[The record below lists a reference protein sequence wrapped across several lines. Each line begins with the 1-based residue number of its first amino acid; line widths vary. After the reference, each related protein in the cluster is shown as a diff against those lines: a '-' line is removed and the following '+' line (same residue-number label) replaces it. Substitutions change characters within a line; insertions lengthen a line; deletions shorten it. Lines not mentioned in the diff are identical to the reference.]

1 MSDKEIIEKIEAE
14 ARKIKPKVL
23 SSKRS
28 AFSNQKRLSGG
39 GSSGG
44 CGDDCGVILT
54 GYELGGHP
62 GTGADSGFFYYDH
75 YANTY
80 TQLSGATKWRHDIA
94 RWDDKLYAKKYTSFA
109 GHNIIQEYQINYA
122 NCSLTL
128 LRDIHLED
136 YTGFDNT
143 NVGGWIDVGNAMD
156 MKDANTIICGTV
168 GSVLYAT
175 GAIPTGAPWA
185 GQNLISVDISG
196 ATGIATNVGFPAS
209 SSSLYPN
216 TCNYKAVD
224 VIYMQDT
231 SQYLVSMSY
240 GGIGTCSN
248 GPNNVLRL
256 FSLSGQLLDECASV
270 AGGLGMYRTGPN
282 DDIYITGPQSS
293 VHLVN
298 FNPLAVGPA
307 LQNAGLETINGAAY
321 NSNPNVVCDPPSAD
335 CYDIGDTGPEG
346 GIIFAVPLG
355 HPQNNGVN
363 QTNFYYE
370 VANNDIA
377 IAGTPSAGFN
387 STCGPS
393 TATQQVQV
401 LVQSIGQLGVA
412 NITDLYVGISIT
424 GPNIA
429 PGSTI
434 ISIYPGSGTSGI
446 VQLSS
451 GSIIGG
457 PYTVTDPFSITYQT
471 QGVPGW
477 TASGAEW
484 GVHNKPNI
492 TTSTDFGTG
501 HKNTDVIDAYPLSPG
516 SPTGGIH
523 PWLDTHDIAATI
535 CKQHPSAKDDWF
547 LPSRDEFIEMV
558 DASNTYG
565 FALGLN
571 GLGQFSEHQ
580 YWTSSQYRHDPTLG
594 SPPQFPDKY
603 SWTVKS
609 NGAPGLAYR
618 CHALSVRPIRRFEC
632 KPEPDPIDT
641 GITYDYRIDTF
652 GHSCAGTIHKVVN
665 PNISQYTSVTYS
677 VDAYAFSM
685 LNQSTGSGGNFI
697 FNTSDLVLTIDS
709 TTVSSLPNIG
719 GYLNDIGGIPYSQF
733 GPIVDVI
740 DIATHPVLGV
750 NLPIYQNAAGANID
764 TFIVF
769 NPLSNFSGPNGFF
782 IGQNYSQGTFIDNIS
797 YDIQT
802 LNPLWSASVFGSSY
816 EIGHPRL
823 YIAGFN
829 RLDVRMN
836 DVVGLGYND
845 RIVQRIGEIF
855 NIKIYNQ
862 YEELLGDWDYELI
875 DESGGFGCCVSHC
888 YKELEMVRSQTNY
901 VNPLYS
907 SHPDVVDLDVYHEGF
922 AAAGHPDGW
931 AYVAITCVTDPTFNS
946 NFTRGNTLNLE
957 NWRGTGQNNRT
968 KDTTYPISGMQW
980 KWQRETCGVNLRGHC
995 CGGTCGRYHAEVN
1008 PPLNNIYC
1016 NAFNG
1021 WTPNHTAL
1029 FDNKN
1034 HCQSGQL
1041 DVVGGSVSKLIGPS
1055 ENYPSEINECFERG
1069 IEEVDVHVIPQ
1080 VSGENTSKRQKFIN
1094 DKKPKETGPFGIAGY
1109 YPLYDTIEA
1118 ATYNSPTPI
1127 ESRTG
1132 ENTYGYHI
1140 HDFGGQEYYMP
1151 NGLEMGKT
1159 QFHGDY
1165 DGQVI
1170 PETTVQPETIQPEQ
1184 PSIVTIT
1191 PIEPEQEEEPPTP
1204 TPTYTPPPSTPSSGS
1219 GGY

>member
-1 MSDKEIIEKIEAE
+1 MAYSDKEIIEKIEAE
-14 ARKIKPKVL
+14 ARIKKPKVL
-23 SSKRS
+23 NSKRS
-28 AFSNQKRLSGG
+28 AFLNKGRLGG
-39 GSSGG
+39 GG
-44 CGDDCGVILT
+44 CGLSNCGVIVV
-54 GYELGGHP
+54 GYPP
-62 GTGADSGFFYYDH
+62 GTTTVADQGIFSYDH
-75 YANTY
+75 DSNTY
-80 TQLSGATKWRHDIA
+80 VQIPGPIGNRSDIA
-94 RWDDKLYAKKYTSFA
+94 RWDNKVYLTRPNTIEEWELDYVNCTSSLVR
-109 GHNIIQEYQINYA
+109 IIQISGIPGMN
-122 NCSLTL
+122 
-128 LRDIHLED
+128 I
-136 YTGFDNT
+136 G
-143 NVGGWIDVGNAMD
+143 VGMD
-156 MKDANTIICGTV
+156 MKDANTIITATSSIPGGTN
-168 GSVLYAT
+168 SVLE
-175 GAIPTGAPWA
+175 I
-185 GQNLISVDISG
+185 DISSQSNP
-196 ATGIATNVGFPAS
+196 ATVSVLFTTGYSAAG
-209 SSSLYPN
+209 
-216 TCNYKAVD
+216 D
-224 VIYMQDT
+224 VVYMQDT
-231 SQYLVSMSY
+231 GQILISHSNSDLVLYDYNGTVIDSYPHY
-240 GGIGTCSN
+240 GGT
-248 GPNNVLRL
+248 
-256 FSLSGQLLDECASV
+256 
-270 AGGLGMYRTGPN
+270 GMYRDTNGDVFISGYPTN
-282 DDIYITGPQSS
+282 SS
-293 VHLVN
+293 VQQVT
-298 FNPLAVGPA
+298 FNPLIIGST
-307 LQNAGLETINGAAY
+307 LQNSGLVISGAAY
-321 NSNPNVVCDPPSAD
+321 NSNPNVVCDPPSSTD
-335 CYDIGDTGPEG
+335 CYDIGDIGPEG

-370 VANNDIA
+370 VAKNDIA
-377 IAGTPSAGFN
+377 IGGTPSGGYGQ
-387 STCGPS
+387 TCGTPGLGGWS
-393 TATQQVQV
+393 T
-401 LVQSIGQLGVA
+401 
-412 NITDLYVGISIT
+412 
-424 GPNIA
+424 
-429 PGSTI
+429 
-434 ISIYPGSGTSGI
+434 
-446 VQLSS
+446 
-451 GSIIGG
+451 
-457 PYTVTDPFSITYQT
+457 
-471 QGVPGW
+471 
-477 TASGAEW
+477 SGAEW

-492 TTSTDFGTG
+492 ATSTDFGTG

-516 SPTGGIH
+516 NPTGGIH
-523 PWLDTHDIAATI
+523 PWLDSHDIAATL
-535 CKQHPSAKDDWF
+535 CKQQPSAKDDWF
-547 LPSRDEFIEMV
+547 LPSLDEFAEMV
-558 DASNTYG
+558 DASVVYN
-565 FALGLN
+565 FNLGLN
-571 GLGQFSEHQ
+571 THSPQDMKHV
-580 YWTSSQYRHDPTLG
+580 YWTSSQWRNDPANGLVIAN
-594 SPPQFPDKY
+594 PDLY
-603 SWTVKS
+603 SWGYM
-609 NGAPGLAYR
+609 GASQFQFAGPNLAYR

-652 GHSCAGTIHKVVN
+652 GHSCAGTIHEVVN
-665 PNISQYTSVTYS
+665 PGISQYISVTYS

-823 YIAGFN
+823 DIAGFN

-888 YKELEMVRSQTNY
+888 YKGLEMVRSQTNY

-1165 DGQVI
+1165 DGQII
-1170 PETTVQPETIQPEQ
+1170 PETTVKPETIQPEQ

-1204 TPTYTPPPSTPSSGS
+1204 TYTPPPSTPSSGS